1 MLGFSRYIGEAWMP
15 NRVHISSCY
24 HTLFFFSH
32 KIYMLHL
39 EHCRFKKKKSK
50 RSLCGFP
57 RNWISVPLGPAPT
70 CYGLGLRAPSRPRS
84 RSETNATHDSHPL
97 YPRLVRVDDSLCL
110 AWLVRRLLSPIA
122 MVQAA
127 STSSRFL
134 RTTRLH
140 GSSTSTTPAEPAAS
154 A

>member
-1 MLGFSRYIGEAWMP
+1 MKLGILAASNTLIYVGVFTYIGEAWMP

-39 EHCRFKKKKSK
+39 EHCRFKKKIKTHKGKKNHVSNGF
-50 RSLCGFP
+50 LCGFP

-84 RSETNATHDSHPL
+84 RSETNATHDSLPL

-110 AWLVRRLLSPIA
+110 A
-122 MVQAA
+122 
-127 STSSRFL
+127 
-134 RTTRLH
+134 
-140 GSSTSTTPAEPAAS
+140 
-154 A
+154 